1 MQNPTEP
8 KTAGHAN
15 GQAAANNGATN
26 NYVPANPKAFSADRL
41 EDKPFSVSNRLQ
53 SVTWS
58 FKGFVYFVT
67 NTHAFWI
74 QLGIVCV
81 FWVAAAYLGS
91 TPVEWA
97 LLIMAGFG
105 IFIAECLNTAIEIVV
120 DRISPEYNKLSG
132 LAKDVAAGAVMLAA
146 LMAFITALVILVPK
160 ALAL

>member
-1 MQNPTEP
+1 MQTPTQP
-8 KTAGHAN
+8 KTSSN
-15 GQAAANNGATN
+15 GKEYT
-26 NYVPANPKAFSADRL
+26 PANDKAFSADRL
-41 EDKPFSVSNRLQ
+41 EDKPFSMTNRLQ

-74 QLGIVCV
+74 QLGVV
-81 FWVAAAYLGS
+81 STFWIAAAVLGC
-91 TPVEWA
+91 TNVEWA
-97 LLIMAGFG
+97 ILILAGFG

-146 LMAFITALVILVPK
+146 LMAFTVALVILVPK
-160 ALAL
+160 VLAL